1 MTGGPAPCSHSS
13 GHPLVCTCSPCC
25 RRVDVH
31 DALAMGLADH
41 GAVESSSEEVALRVA
56 REIAQAREGGLI
68 SGSGFLPVP
77 TCATLRRAP
86 SGAVPG
92 RRSCPPLPCLYR
104 TIPPP
109 PPPPTH
115 AREARWRCAWPRQ
128 PSAWAPSWTWPAGC
142 GWRRHATHRWGGA
155 QHTTAAPNPCR
166 LGLVGRVREAGLA
179 VVHACDALGQP
190 LSRCGRLPA
199 PRLPKNRLQGLASRF
214 LAADNPLTIP

>member
-1 MTGGPAPCSHSS
+1 M
-13 GHPLVCTCSPCC
+13 
-25 RRVDVH
+25 DVH

-109 PPPPTH
+109 PPPADSCQGGPV
-115 AREARWRCAWPRQ
+115 ALRLAKAAISLGSELDLASGLRVEEACYAQVGRGAAYN
-128 PSAWAPSWTWPAGC
+128 S
-142 GWRRHATHRWGGA
+142 GA
-155 QHTTAAPNPCR
+155 QPLPFGPC
-166 LGLVGRVREAGLA
+166 GEGA
-179 VVHACDALGQP
+179 
-190 LSRCGRLPA
+190 
-199 PRLPKNRLQGLASRF
+199 
-214 LAADNPLTIP
+214 